1 MADLS
6 NPLRE
11 DLVDDAVRFH
21 GHLGPFLILG
31 LKAGLFANETLGKD
45 YFETRVTVE
54 TEDAPPCSCVV
65 DGLQFTT
72 GCTMGKGNIE
82 LKKGRSLH
90 LVFTKGNETL
100 KLNLKDNILRS
111 LKDTHSDEDRTETAL
126 EISKRPIQELFDI
139 SLSRGLI
146 TANH

>member
-6 NPLRE
+6 NPLLE
-11 DLVDDAVRFH
+11 DLVNDAVKFH

-45 YFETRVTVE
+45 YFETRVIVE
-54 TEDAPPCSCVV
+54 TEDTPPCSCVV

-82 LKKGRSLH
+82 LKKGHSLH
-90 LVFTKGNETL
+90 LLFTKGNKTL
-100 KLNLKDNILRS
+100 KLSLKDTILRS
-111 LKDTHSDEDRTETAL
+111 LKDTYSHEDRTETAL
-126 EISKRPIQELFDI
+126 KISKRPIQELFDI
-139 SLSRGLI
+139 VMK
-146 TANH
+146 